1 MSYIVLAR
9 KWRPQTFD
17 ELTGQETVVRTLK
30 NALSSEKTAH
40 AYLFSG
46 PRGVGKTSAARVLAK
61 ALNCTQRSS
70 SEPCCDCQNCTAITN
85 GSSVDVL
92 EIDGASNTSVD
103 NIRELRETVRYA
115 PSSGKYKI
123 YIIDEVHMLS
133 TAAFN
138 ALLKTLEEPPPHVI
152 FIFATTEPKK
162 VPVTILSRCQHHAFR
177 KISKTKIKDHI
188 TKITEAENITTS
200 DTAAEMIARAADG
213 SMRDALT
220 LLDQA
225 SSFSSDITEK
235 DLQTVLGLPES
246 DIIFQLSDTIL
257 SGDISGTLSLIKD
270 LTERGYDLR
279 PIMKE
284 LVEHFRNIAIAKV
297 IQDPNGF
304 LELTQEEIEK
314 LQQQAS
320 KMNIE
325 ELTLL
330 LTELLKLDA
339 EVKSSVN
346 PRYTLELG
354 FLRASFIRGIPSIND
369 ILKKLTGSSNQSI
382 PAASEIK
389 DDTPT
394 EDTAGEENQD
404 IPDMQ
409 NKDELWSEVIK
420 KLKEKDHFLAYK
432 LAHAKVV
439 SISNKSI
446 TLGLNGGMSVFA
458 DSIKKNAPLLE
469 SALRE
474 ITGKALR
481 LKIVSLP
488 GEEKPA
494 QAIKDTVLSNP
505 VVKNAINLF
514 HGRVLDVK
522 SLEQKDSTD

>member
-17 ELTGQETVVRTLK
+17 DLTGQETVVRTLK

-70 SEPCCDCQNCTAITN
+70 PEPCCDCNNCKAIAN

-115 PSSGKYKI
+115 PSSGKFKI

-138 ALLKTLEEPPPHVI
+138 ALLKTLEEPPPHII
-152 FIFATTEPKK
+152 FVFATTEPKK

-177 KISKTKIKDHI
+177 KISKPKIKERI
-188 TKITEAENITTS
+188 TKITKAENITTS

-225 SSFSSDITEK
+225 SSFSSNISEK

-246 DIIFQLSDTIL
+246 DIIIQLSDTIL
-257 SGDISGTLSLIKD
+257 SGDISGTLSFIKD
-270 LTERGYDLR
+270 ITERGYDLR

-284 LVEHFRNIAIAKV
+284 LVEHFRNIAISKV
-297 IQDPNGF
+297 IQKPDEF
-304 LELTQEEIEK
+304 LELSQEEMQK

-320 KMNIE
+320 MMNIE
-325 ELTLL
+325 ELTLF
-330 LTELLKLDA
+330 LTEILKLEA

-354 FLRASFIRGIPSIND
+354 FLKASFIRGIPSISD
-369 ILKKLTGSSNQSI
+369 ILKKLNDSANQSI
-382 PAASEIK
+382 PDVSGTKI
-389 DDTPT
+389 DTPSG
-394 EDTAGEENQD
+394 DTTGNEKQEVPD
-404 IPDMQ
+404 IQ
-409 NKDELWSEVIK
+409 NKDKLWSEVIK
-420 KLKEKDHFLAYK
+420 KLKGKDHLLAYK
-432 LAHAKVV
+432 LAHAKVL
-439 SISNKSI
+439 SISKETI
-446 TLGLNGGMSVFA
+446 TLGLNGGMSVLA
-458 DSIKKNAPLLE
+458 DSIKKNALLLE
-469 SALRE
+469 SALKE
-474 ITGKALR
+474 ITGHTMR

-488 GEEKPA
+488 EEKKPA
-494 QAIKDTVLSNP
+494 QEIKDTVLSNS
-505 VVKNAINLF
+505 VVKNAIDLF
-514 HGRVLDVK
+514 NGRILDVK